1 MRIIDKSGGKQINFN
16 DLTDE
21 QLGNLSRWRQEERL
35 RSESARKAIEV
46 GWMDEMRMYEGIPPS
61 SVRDSAGNMADAP
74 NIEITLGAIATDNIH
89 ANLIELLYQTDQ
101 MLQVLPRKGY
111 EDYSDAVQDYVD
123 WGCRE
128 AFGVDEAIQP
138 ATLDC
143 IKLGSMVFYIPWV
156 EKIKVTDTYKIV
168 DRGPK
173 MLPVAIEDFH
183 LPEGS
188 RGNIQTESWVS
199 MDMWLSE
206 AEIQLYKKSERNK
219 KGWNIEGIKTAAN
232 ISEVRQKRLDV
243 AKEHSSAAAAGKL
256 YQIEYCCGEYD
267 IDDDGLLEELEIV
280 SDVTTNKIM
289 SVSYAKYDAR
299 PFEFA
304 VYQLRAFVAWGLGT
318 MRMNTPFEDEVSTL
332 HNERVLNARL
342 ANARMWRA
350 ASAVVSFLNKI
361 WPGKVIQANK
371 DEVEPLKMADI
382 YPSTTQAEMMTIA
395 FAERRTGVSDLQAA
409 QGRLGTRT
417 PGVSAMAYMESANRR
432 FTPAFRNMRGCI
444 AGAIR
449 QCLYRTQERIK
460 AKDKDVISDIRE
472 VLGDKADKFLEL
484 MNKVDNLVD
493 AVDIQIT
500 ASSIQINREANRQSF
515 TMLIQVSKTFY
526 DSLIQLAQLGAQ
538 APTNELKQLCEAIEK
553 SARKL
558 FRRYLRTFETLGDVD
573 SYMAEVEG
581 LQDMVKQ
588 LPPQA
593 QGGMNGITQ
602 MLADRGAGGP
612 PQGPQD
618 IPPTEA
624 GGVPI
629 Q

>member
-1 MRIIDKSGGKQINFN
+1 MRIIDKSGGKQIDF
-16 DLTDE
+16 DSLTDE

-74 NIEITLGAIATDNIH
+74 NIEITLGAIAVDNIF

-111 EDYSDAVQDYVD
+111 EEYSDAVQDYVD

-128 AFGVDEAIQP
+128 AFNVDDAIPP
-138 ATLDC
+138 AAHDC
-143 IKLGSMVFYIPWV
+143 IKLGSMCLYIPWV
-156 EKIKVTDTYKIV
+156 EKVKVTDTYKII
-168 DRGPK
+168 DRGPRIIP
-173 MLPVAIEDFH
+173 LAIEDFH

-188 RGNIQTESWVS
+188 RGNVQTDRWAS
-199 MDMWLSE
+199 MDMWLTE
-206 AEIQLYKKSERNK
+206 ADISLYEKSDHNS
-219 KGWNIEGIKTAAN
+219 KGWNIEGIETAAN

-243 AKEHSSAAAAGKL
+243 AKEHSSEAAAGKL

-289 SVSYAKYDAR
+289 SVAFAKYDAR

-304 VYQLRAFVAWGLGT
+304 VYQLRPHVAWGLGV
-318 MRMNTPFEDEVSTL
+318 MRMNTPFEDEVSTI

-350 ASAVVSFLNKI
+350 GSAVAAFLNKI
-361 WPGKVIQANK
+361 WPGKVVTANK

-382 YPSTTQAEMMTIA
+382 YPSTTQAEMMTIS

-417 PGVSAMAYMESANRR
+417 PGISAMSYMQAANRR

-444 AGAIR
+444 AAAIR

-460 AKDKDVISDIRE
+460 AKDKAVIEDIKN

-484 MNKVDNLVD
+484 MGKVDNLID
-493 AVDIQIT
+493 AVDIQVT
-500 ASSIQINREANRQSF
+500 ASSVSINREADRQSWV
-515 TMLIQVSKTFY
+515 MLSQLAEKYYQSR
-526 DSLIQLAQLGAQ
+526 IQLEQLKAQ
-538 APTNELKQLCEAIEK
+538 APTQEMKQLVEAIEAA
-553 SARKL
+553 SIKL
-558 FRRYLRTFETLGDVD
+558 MRRILRTFETVSDVD
-573 SYMAEVEG
+573 AYLAEVEG
-581 LQDMVKQ
+581 IKQMTEQ

-593 QGGMNGITQ
+593 QGGLNGLAQ
-602 MLADRGAGGP
+602 MMQERAQSGA
-612 PQGPQD
+612 PQQPD